1 MTSTSTRLA
10 LATRA
15 SSQTTIGGGGG
26 GGGDS
31 GRRQCWECQRRRLV
45 CDSAR
50 PVCSKCKISG
60 VVCPGYEDKKPLT
73 WLAPNK
79 VKTRTWKRKGGA
91 TAAGGDAVSKSQAG
105 SQEKD
110 DVLRLV
116 ASGKQLV
123 HIFPGQELRSE
134 TCDIIEATLYWNEQ
148 VYPSFTSNQLA
159 QSPWVI
165 PVIYVHYMKP
175 CIQHALVA
183 MAIEHRLLRLS
194 QRKNDPFVAEVRA
207 RACQHRSTAV
217 QALNRDI
224 ALERMCSS
232 DFTLSSVIVFLYG
245 DLMGSATASNWR
257 FHIKGFTALIALR
270 GGWEAV
276 CQKTPHLKVL
286 VLFCKIIENFAN
298 TTSPADDQMSP
309 VSNFELR
316 DLCADVFG
324 TGYYPFLPC
333 PAELF
338 IDIIRVNRLRFLA
351 TRQPDDDDDDDDDD
365 AQETAASIRPEAEE
379 LLTKITDF
387 SPESWSETKED
398 SKEGYLTMARVYQ
411 SAVVLFAISSL
422 RSAGAVAPSSA
433 GWTAVARIHRSRL
446 FSMLETTAASPLL
459 RSSTAWPIVVAGFEA
474 KGVSPTARAF
484 ILNRLDEESRDLG
497 VYLPLAARKVLE
509 RFYSS
514 SGTRWDDCFD
524 SPHAL
529 FT

>member
-1 MTSTSTRLA
+1 
-10 LATRA
+10 
-15 SSQTTIGGGGG
+15 
-26 GGGDS
+26 
-31 GRRQCWECQRRRLV
+31 
-45 CDSAR
+45 
-50 PVCSKCKISG
+50 
-60 VVCPGYEDKKPLT
+60 
-73 WLAPNK
+73 
-79 VKTRTWKRKGGA
+79 
-91 TAAGGDAVSKSQAG
+91 
-105 SQEKD
+105 
-110 DVLRLV
+110 
-116 ASGKQLV
+116 
-123 HIFPGQELRSE
+123 
-134 TCDIIEATLYWNEQ
+134 
-148 VYPSFTSNQLA
+148 
-159 QSPWVI
+159 
-165 PVIYVHYMKP
+165 
-175 CIQHALVA
+175 
-183 MAIEHRLLRLS
+183 
-194 QRKNDPFVAEVRA
+194 
-207 RACQHRSTAV
+207 
-217 QALNRDI
+217 
-224 ALERMCSS
+224 
-232 DFTLSSVIVFLYG
+232 
-245 DLMGSATASNWR
+245 
-257 FHIKGFTALIALR
+257 
-270 GGWEAV
+270 
-276 CQKTPHLKVL
+276 
-286 VLFCKIIENFAN
+286 
-298 TTSPADDQMSP
+298 MSP

-351 TRQPDDDDDDDDDD
+351 TRQPDNDDDD

-387 SPESWSETKED
+387 SPETWSETKED

-446 FSMLETTAASPLL
+446 FSLLETTAASPLL
-459 RSSTAWPIVVAGFEA
+459 RSCTAWPIVVAGFEA